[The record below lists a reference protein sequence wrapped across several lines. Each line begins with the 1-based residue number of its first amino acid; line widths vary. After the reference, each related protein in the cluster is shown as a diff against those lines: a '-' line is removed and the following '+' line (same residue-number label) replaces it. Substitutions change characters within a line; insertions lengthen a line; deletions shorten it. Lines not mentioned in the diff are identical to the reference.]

1 VTYEPGQQVLVRGV
15 LEHQFADGLAYVR
28 FSDSDDHMHAI
39 EAADV
44 VGPTPATPDR
54 GPSYAYQLTDDE
66 IDQIINERQ
75 EVRAALAAAEA
86 ERDATNALISS
97 ARISLDQVT
106 AERDA
111 YRATLASVQEW
122 CAARRHNPYDYVR
135 DTVHEITAVLD
146 RHRHTLSVEATG
158 TEGGGGHE

>member
-1 VTYEPGQQVLVRGV
+1 MTYEPGQQVLVRGV
-15 LEHQFADGLAYVR
+15 IQATEPVSARLKGTHLIE
-28 FSDSDDHMHAI
+28 FSNSPSYGAWI
-39 EAADV
+39 APADV
-44 VGPTPATPDR
+44 VGPAPATPDEGSDR
-54 GPSYAYQLTDDE
+54 
-66 IDQIINERQ
+66 
-75 EVRAALAAAEA
+75 LAAVEA

-158 TEGGGGHE
+158 TEGGGGHG